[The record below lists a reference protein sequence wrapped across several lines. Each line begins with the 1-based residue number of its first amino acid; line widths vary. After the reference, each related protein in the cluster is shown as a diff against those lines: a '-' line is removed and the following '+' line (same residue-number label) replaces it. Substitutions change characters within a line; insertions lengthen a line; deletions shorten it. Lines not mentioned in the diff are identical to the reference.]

1 MNTLNTQTNQYET
14 SAYLLVLV
22 FVYSKIDI
30 KSLGLTVVPLRF
42 RFRRQLLVWRRHC
55 KIVVYTLFI
64 EISEVGAAMR
74 AAEREK
80 LTAYQRTL
88 LTERLQ
94 AFELGT

>member
-1 MNTLNTQTNQYET
+1 MNTSNIQTNQYET

-22 FVYSKIDI
+22 FACSKFDL
-30 KSLGLTVVPLRF
+30 KSLGLMVVPIRF
-42 RFRRQLLVWRRHC
+42 RFRCQILVWLRRC

-64 EISEVGAAMR
+64 EISEIGAAMR